1 MSQCNMQVVLEVE
14 SFGGEG
20 CTRELDA
27 VHGILAKAGFDELH
41 TDEPLKGSGV
51 FQVYAKRSSQQHAL

>member
-1 MSQCNMQVVLEVE
+1 MSVQVVLEVE

-20 CTRELDA
+20 CTKELDA
-27 VHGILAKAGFDELH
+27 VHGILRGAGFDKLH

-51 FQVYAKRSSQQHAL
+51 FQVYAKRSKQSMPC